1 MPTLTKF
8 FLSQIIGNKVFD
20 SYDKNIGVVKDLL
33 IDSDYSN
40 PNSSKLLVTGIKL
53 KKGNQ
58 AKFYSFES
66 FRIQKYKGK
75 IKITCDRFVDL
86 TPENVENSMLL
97 AEVIQDKQIVDLH
110 GHKLVRVNDIQLVT
124 LIEGTYVLAV
134 DIGIE
139 GLLRRIGIAKPLK
152 ALLAGFDKT
161 IPSKFILWED
171 VEAVDFSN
179 FNIKLSTSYSKLRT
193 LHPSDLADI
202 IEELGKKSQM
212 DVFSSLDEEQA
223 ADVLEELD
231 LETQVQI
238 IESMSIEKMA
248 DVLEKMPADE
258 VADIL
263 NALEDE
269 KAEQLL
275 KEMEQDSSKEVRE
288 LLDYQNNEVGSLMS
302 TEVLMFKENNTIED
316 VIHELRSKQPE
327 NEDLYN
333 LFVTDE
339 NEKLIATFTLRDLV
353 LSLPDVKVSQIM
365 KPSPIHLHDNQKVDD
380 IAEYISKY
388 NLMAIPV
395 VDINDILL
403 GMVGIGDVVDD
414 LIDKRRT
421 NK

>member
-8 FLSQIIGNKVFD
+8 YLSRIIGAKVFGTD
-20 SYDKNIGVVKDLL
+20 TQLIGIVKDLL

-40 PNSSKLLVTGIKL
+40 PNSSKLLVSGIKI
-53 KKGNQ
+53 KKG
-58 AKFYSFES
+58 KKICFYSFKS
-66 FRIQKYKGK
+66 FKVQKVNGK
-75 IKITCDRFVDL
+75 IKLTCDNPVEL
-86 TPENVENSMLL
+86 TPENVENSMIL
-97 AEVIQDKQIVDLH
+97 AVVILDKQIVDLH

-124 LIEGTYVLAV
+124 LIEDTYVLAV

-139 GLLRRIGIAKPLK
+139 GLLRRIGIAKPIKLF
-152 ALLAGFDKT
+152 LTIFNKT
-161 IPSKFILWED
+161 IPSRFILWED

-179 FNIKLSTSYSKLRT
+179 FNIKLSKSYSKLRT

-202 IEELGKKSQM
+202 IEDLGKKSKT

-223 ADVLEELD
+223 ADVLEELET
-231 LETQVQI
+231 ETQLQI
-238 IESMSIEKMA
+238 IESLSVEKMA

-263 NALEDE
+263 NAMEDE
-269 KAEQLL
+269 KAELLL
-275 KEMEQDSSKEVRE
+275 KEMEKNSSQEVRE
-288 LLDYQNNEVGSLMS
+288 LLEYSDRAVGSIMS
-302 TEVLMFKENNTIED
+302 TDILMFKENNTIEE
-316 VIHELRSKQPE
+316 VINELRNLKPE
-327 NEDLYN
+327 DEELYN

-339 NEKLIATFTLRDLV
+339 DEKLIATFTLRDIV

-365 KPSPIHLHDNQKVDD
+365 KPSPVHLHDNQKVND

-395 VDINDILL
+395 VNANNILL

>member
-1 MPTLTKF
+1 MYL
-8 FLSQIIGNKVFD
+8 
-20 SYDKNIGVVKDLL
+20 KNSTWKL
-33 IDSDYSN
+33 I
-40 PNSSKLLVTGIKL
+40 
-53 KKGNQ
+53 
-58 AKFYSFES
+58 
-66 FRIQKYKGK
+66 
-75 IKITCDRFVDL
+75 
-86 TPENVENSMLL
+86 
-97 AEVIQDKQIVDLH
+97 
-110 GHKLVRVNDIQLVT
+110 
-124 LIEGTYVLAV
+124 
-134 DIGIE
+134 
-139 GLLRRIGIAKPLK
+139 
-152 ALLAGFDKT
+152 
-161 IPSKFILWED
+161 
-171 VEAVDFSN
+171 
-179 FNIKLSTSYSKLRT
+179 
-193 LHPSDLADI
+193 
-202 IEELGKKSQM
+202 
-212 DVFSSLDEEQA
+212 
-223 ADVLEELD
+223 
-231 LETQVQI
+231 QI

-316 VIHELRSKQPE
+316 VIQELRSKQPE

-339 NEKLIATFTLRDLV
+339 NEKLIATFTLRDIV